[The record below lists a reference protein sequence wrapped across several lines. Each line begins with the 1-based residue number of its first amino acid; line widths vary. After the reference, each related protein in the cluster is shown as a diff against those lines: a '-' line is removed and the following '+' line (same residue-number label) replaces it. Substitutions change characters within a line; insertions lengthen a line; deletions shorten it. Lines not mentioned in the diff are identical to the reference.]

1 MIPRFRFAPSPT
13 GKLHIGGVRTALFNF
28 LLAKNYN
35 GKFLLRI
42 EDTDLLR
49 SKQEYTKQIL
59 EALEL
64 LGLSWNEKIIYQSKR
79 TDRYRETIQ
88 NLLNEGKAYRC
99 FSKRDELDEI
109 REKTGTYYYPGIW
122 RDRSNI
128 EIKKELSKNTPFTIR
143 LKTPSSGTIGFKDLI
158 YGDVEVSNKEIDD
171 FIIARSDGSPVYNV
185 VVVIDDHDMKIS
197 HVVRGEDHLANTPK
211 QILVYEALGW
221 VIPKFVHLPMILGA
235 DGKRLSKR
243 NGATGLDYYIHQGY
257 QPEVIINY
265 LSLLGWNP
273 GTKEEIM
280 SIDTLIEKF
289 DLGQVNKKSAVF
301 DMKKLDWF
309 SSQHLSIQ
317 PDHKILSAIR
327 NIMPDWGGVMNDEY
341 CTSVIKISKPRS
353 ISILDLVK
361 KSEYFFSDPKL
372 DDQNEIWDTDSRAIV
387 KSMGKTLEK
396 NSEWDSKSI
405 EDNFKYFSKNSSLG
419 LGKII
424 KPLRV
429 IMCGTLNGP
438 SIYDIMDI
446 LGKNTCMLRIS
457 KMLKF
462 IKNN

>member
-327 NIMPDWGGVMNDEY
+327 NIMPDWGGVMNDKY